1 MTTSIFATEPLLSDP
16 KNEASTPRA
25 FAKID
30 GTSYGIK
37 EYELTT
43 NIHGATDTC
52 SVTLPISINPD
63 FPFQLFRGPGGV
75 AQGAGTNPDQPVY
88 LELWSGFPSN
98 PTSGAST
105 QVAGLTRRFL
115 GIVDQYS
122 AAFKADEVTFEGR
135 SLAAPLVSAKIMTP
149 FAGQQMTTTEFVTQ
163 MAKQYGLTGVKL
175 LVPAN
180 PLTMQQVLANEYQTG
195 VHVYGVWNLI
205 LQAAMQDDVDAWV
218 DSNGTLWYAAATL
231 IPRATIALKW
241 GRDIDDL
248 TATHGVQFSKNIEVR
263 VHSYKPVTR
272 TSSSTRAFTGA
283 DGSSIESI
291 TISRVVNSTPNFGT
305 LQTVTTSTN
314 SLGQTT
320 YTVSSKTPG
329 GAATGIAAE
338 PASES
343 GKQIYE
349 RWFPNLT
356 AQECI
361 DRAHKI
367 YRQIVMH
374 EYQVTMRLP
383 MTPSLFA
390 NMDVTALLQI
400 SGAPYGLINTQ
411 YWPRQIREHV
421 SAESGAYWE
430 IDATNVSPPQAGV

>member
-1 MTTSIFATEPLLSDP
+1 MTTTFTTEALQSSP
-16 KNEASTPRA
+16 KFVASTPRA
-25 FAKID
+25 YVKID
-30 GTSYGIK
+30 GNPYGI
-37 EYELTT
+37 ESYELTT
-43 NIHGATDTC
+43 NIHGATDT
-52 SVTLPISINPD
+52 SSITMPVSSNPD

-75 AQGAGTNPDQPVY
+75 ASGAALNPDQPVY
-88 LELWSGFPSN
+88 IEIWAGFPAN
-98 PTSGAST
+98 PSSGASV
-105 QVAGLTRRFL
+105 QVSGLTRRFL

-122 AAFKADEVTFEGR
+122 AAFRRDEVTFKAR
-135 SLAAPLVSAKIMTP
+135 SLAAPLISAKIMAP

-163 MAKQYGLTGVKL
+163 MATRYGLTGVKL
-175 LVPAN
+175 LVPGT

-218 DSNGTLWYAAATL
+218 DSNGVLWYAAATL
-231 IPRATIALKW
+231 IPRTTIPLLW
-241 GRDIDDL
+241 GRDIDEMVV
-248 TATHGVQFSKNIEVR
+248 THGVQFSKNIEVR

-272 TSSSTRAFTGA
+272 TSSSTRATTGS
-283 DGSSIESI
+283 DGDSVESI
-291 TISRVVNSTPNFGT
+291 TISRQVTSTPNFGT
-305 LQTVTTSTN
+305 LSTITTSVN

-320 YTVSSKTPG
+320 YTVSSSSAG

-338 PASES
+338 PANES

-374 EYQVTMRLP
+374 EYQATISLP
-383 MTPSLFA
+383 MTADIFGDM
-390 NMDVTALLQI
+390 NVTAMLDI
-400 SGAPYGLINTQ
+400 KGAPYGLVNTK
-411 YWPRQIREHV
+411 YWPRQIRESV
-421 SAESGAYWE
+421 STDLGGTWE
-430 IDATNVSPPQAGV
+430 IDATNTSPPQAGV